1 MNIDQI
7 VKLQNGVE
15 LSFGNAISLLVGAV
29 RSNGVQVSWSVI
41 NCPLSDS
48 ALRKRAKRLES
59 VAFPYKKTKT
69 GFSFAFTSEF
79 KEYELGFNLV
89 GSQLAIDKP
98 QEVKVQAVGKPVVQ
112 ASNRVPTKYLATPN
126 SIVIVAD
133 NGQPVIVNQDH
144 LNFQKIKTQ
153 LEQDSTYD
161 PTLLEPVK
169 ALQSFEHL
177 GLSYDGKQI
186 LFEGKKFQ
194 NQMFDRLVDA
204 IRDATPE
211 QELKCLFA
219 FVRRALNHPDKV
231 TSERIFDFARHN
243 SIELT
248 EEGLMIGYKK
258 VRSDFKDI
266 HSNTF
271 DNSPGKVLEMP
282 RQMVEADHN
291 KTCAAGLHFCSK
303 PYLPKFGSNGN
314 SDKVV
319 RVLVDPADIVGIPF
333 DYADS
338 KCRTSKYI
346 VLDEVT
352 GKV

>member
-1 MNIDQI
+1 MNIEQI

-15 LSFGNAISLLVGAV
+15 LSFGNAVSRLVGAV
-29 RSNGVQVSWSVI
+29 RQDGVEVTWSVI

-48 ALRKRAKRLES
+48 ALRKRAKRIEA

-69 GFSFAFTSEF
+69 GFSFAFTSEC
-79 KEYELGFNLV
+79 KEYELGFTLV

-98 QEVKVQAVGKPVVQ
+98 QEVKVQAASKPVVQ

-194 NQMFDRLVDA
+194 SQMFDRLVDA

-219 FVRRALNHPDKV
+219 FVRRALNHPDKL

-258 VRSDFKDI
+258 VRNDFKDI
-266 HSNTF
+266 HSGTF
-271 DNSPGKVLEMP
+271 DNSPGQVLEMP
-282 RQMVEADHN
+282 RQMVDANHN
-291 KTCAAGLHFCSK
+291 TECSYGYHFASK
-303 PYLPKFGSNGN
+303 HYLPHFGSSGT
-314 SDKVV
+314 DDRVV
-319 RVLVDPADIVGIPF
+319 RVLVDPADICAIPF
-333 DYADS
+333 GYKDS
-338 KCRTSKYI
+338 KCRTCKYI